1 MSSTTRLLCG
11 AAYLDDSYAAKVI
24 EEIVEDE
31 HRAVAP
37 SYGFDLDPVVRHC
50 YRARR
55 LILIRDLVLSGL
67 LLAGLVL
74 VPFVTVAWL
83 LTAGG
88 VIAMRSGW
96 VAQAL
101 GNRWRAS
108 YLFVAAVVLL
118 CCCGYLSPLL
128 FFLQQDSSSA
138 DSFSQ
143 GDTNVSD
150 ALASS
155 LNGLTLVVITLTP
168 LALAVGTVVTVVVH
182 RVTAYRTMVNSL
194 AADRPGIA
202 PELPNARVQ
211 QRMSWVSGAQQGNLT
226 MHSRN
231 PLLGAG
237 KVVSGALWSIAVT
250 LKPRANPVAS
260 STVTVNQATTTSTV
274 GDGAQATVSIDPY
287 DIHVWL
293 RQRVYGLADSKLPE
307 QEQVPGVRALDH
319 VVADGERREGDP
331 LIDPAR
337 RPYTVASPE
346 AIAAIIRHP
355 QGGLR
360 YYQRFVI
367 GVEGK
372 PVLARDRRTVLPA
385 QDQEIVVSAFVHV
398 AVEGGKLY
406 AEFLGM
412 LLPPVK
418 DEFHVVNRVRS
429 SATPKLNESI
439 LEALRSWP
447 RTVGAPV
454 RAGRLLWQIATAG
467 TRMDRAHRESME
479 NLSHEYGA
487 RLSAR
492 ELASKDSP
500 EKFLQLLDAEKY
512 IKLVEKAVFETL
524 LDYLDHH
531 KVDTSEYRAR
541 MTFVQNQHTTIS
553 ADTITDS
560 AIAIGPQSS
569 ASIQ

>member
-1 MSSTTRLLCG
+1 
-11 AAYLDDSYAAKVI
+11 
-24 EEIVEDE
+24 
-31 HRAVAP
+31 
-37 SYGFDLDPVVRHC
+37 
-50 YRARR
+50 
-55 LILIRDLVLSGL
+55 
-67 LLAGLVL
+67 
-74 VPFVTVAWL
+74 
-83 LTAGG
+83 
-88 VIAMRSGW
+88 
-96 VAQAL
+96 
-101 GNRWRAS
+101 
-108 YLFVAAVVLL
+108 
-118 CCCGYLSPLL
+118 
-128 FFLQQDSSSA
+128 
-138 DSFSQ
+138 
-143 GDTNVSD
+143 
-150 ALASS
+150 
-155 LNGLTLVVITLTP
+155 
-168 LALAVGTVVTVVVH
+168 VVTLVVH
-182 RVTAYRTMVNSL
+182 RVTAYRTMVSSL
-194 AADRPGIA
+194 AGDRPSIA
-202 PELPNARVQ
+202 PELPNERVRR
-211 QRMSWVSGAQQGNLT
+211 RMSWVSGAQQGNLT

-237 KVVSGALWSIAVT
+237 KVVSGGLWSIAVT
-250 LKPRANPVAS
+250 LKPRANPAS
-260 STVTVNQATTTSTV
+260 AAPTTATVPAAEDRAPSSRQE
-274 GDGAQATVSIDPY
+274 TVSIDPY

-293 RQRVYGLADSKLPE
+293 RQRVYGLADPKLPE

-337 RPYTVASPE
+337 RPFTVASPE

-372 PVLARDRRTVLPA
+372 PVLTRDRRTVLPA

-418 DEFHVVNRVRS
+418 DEFHVVNRLRS

-439 LEALRSWP
+439 LEALRNWP

-454 RAGRLLWQIATAG
+454 RVVRALWQLATARA
-467 TRMDRAHRESME
+467 RMDRAHRESLE

-492 ELASKDSP
+492 ELASEDSP

-541 MTFVQNQHTTIS
+541 MTFVQNQHTTIN
-553 ADTITDS
+553 ADTISDS
-560 AIAIGPQSS
+560 AIAVGPQSS
-569 ASIQ
+569 ASVQ